1 MLIQGGSNEKM
12 DATAFG
18 SAAVNAIY
26 MLGQLLIALAVTF
39 VINTA
44 SRVKLVAVRYC
55 YKLLW
60 LHEVLHLHV
69 QYSFVYIYLKY
80 FLKYC
85 VYMLPGT
92 GYFISG
98 NRLQY
103 ACQTHLHLVTSLC
116 GCINYASSHQLAF

>member
-12 DATAFG
+12 DATSFG

-44 SRVKLVAVRYC
+44 SKVKLVAVRYC

-60 LHEVLHLHV
+60 LHDVLHLRV
-69 QYSFVYIYLKY
+69 QYSFVYIYMKY

-85 VYMLPGT
+85 VHVARHWLLYKW
-92 GYFISG
+92 
-98 NRLQY
+98 
-103 ACQTHLHLVTSLC
+103 
-116 GCINYASSHQLAF
+116 